1 MNPTSRDRRL
11 MIVRKNSEVEMFG
24 NFGRALLGLVLVAG
38 TVLVLGNRATAAATA
53 SGGALPNP
61 IVDDAL
67 APAKGEQTAVFAGGC
82 FWGIQAVF
90 QHVKGVKS
98 AISGYAGGSVP
109 SPSYEEV
116 SSGRTG
122 HAESV
127 RVVYDPSQVT
137 YGQLLRVFF
146 SVGLDPTQKNRQ
158 GPDVGTQ
165 YRSALFYMNDSQ
177 KRIATAYIDQLT
189 KAKSFSKPIVTEV
202 SPLKEFNVAEAYHQ
216 NYATLHPYDPYI
228 VINDAP
234 KVAALKREL
243 AVLYTEPVKR

>member
-1 MNPTSRDRRL
+1 ML
-11 MIVRKNSEVEMFG
+11 G
-24 NFGRALLGLVLVAG
+24 NIGRAILGLVLVAG
-38 TVLVLGNRATAAATA
+38 VVLVLGNRATAASTGS
-53 SGGALPNP
+53 SGVLPAP
-61 IVDDAL
+61 VVDDAL
-67 APAKGEQTAVFAGGC
+67 APSKGEQTAVFAGGC

-98 AISGYAGGSVP
+98 AISGYAGGTAV

-116 SSGRTG
+116 SSGSTG

-127 RVVYDPSQVT
+127 RIVYDPSQVT

-146 SVGLDPTQKNRQ
+146 SVGHDPTQLNRQ

-165 YRSALFYMNDSQ
+165 YRSAIFYNGESQ
-177 KRIATAYIDQLT
+177 KRISTAYIAQLT
-189 KAKSFSKPIVTEV
+189 QAKAFNRLIVTEV
-202 SPLKEFNVAEAYHQ
+202 TQLHGFNVAEGYHQ

-234 KVAALKREL
+234 KVANLHRQL
-243 AVLYTEPVKR
+243 ADLYVEPAKLR

>member
-1 MNPTSRDRRL
+1 
-11 MIVRKNSEVEMFG
+11 MFG
-24 NFGRALLGLVLVAG
+24 NFGRVVLGLLLVGGIA
-38 TVLVLGNRATAAATA
+38 LVLGNSVTAASA
-53 SGGALPNP
+53 SRPGTLPSP

-67 APAKGEQTAVFAGGC
+67 ATTRGEQTAVFAGGC

-98 AISGYAGGSVP
+98 AISGYAGGAAP

-116 SSGRTG
+116 SSGSTG

-146 SVGLDPTQKNRQ
+146 SVGHDPTQKNRQ

-165 YRSALFYMNDSQ
+165 YRSAIFFMNASQ
-177 KRIATAYIDQLT
+177 KRIATAYMDQLT
-189 KAKSFSKPIVTEV
+189 NAKAFSRPIVTEV
-202 SPLKEFNVAEAYHQ
+202 AALNGFNVAEAYHQ

-243 AVLYTEPVKR
+243 AVLYTEPQKH